1 MLLAGTVVIS
11 IEVSDP
17 ESYKQGVVCI
27 GDLSDP
33 FAFGSDGFVFFDRD
47 VFCDCGSRR

>member
-1 MLLAGTVVIS
+1 VLLAGTVVIS
-11 IEVSDP
+11 IEVSNP

-33 FAFGSDGFVFFDRD
+33 FAFGNDGFVFFDRSVLRD
-47 VFCDCGSRR
+47 GRSR